1 METTADRI
9 EALIELECLST
20 NAFAR
25 KIGVDAGNLG
35 KMLAGKQNITD
46 STLRKIVDALGC
58 TFEWLKFG
66 EGEMFADGVKSNTST
81 TINSHNEN
89 SNINDSDTINRLLAL
104 LEEKDKQINQLLQI
118 ISNLSKQ

>member
-1 METTADRI
+1 MKTITERI
-9 EALIELECLST
+9 EALIELECVST

-25 KIGVDAGNLG
+25 KVGVDAGNLG

-46 STLRKIVDALGC
+46 STLRKIVDATGSS
-58 TFEWLKFG
+58 FEWLKYG
-66 EGEMFADGVKSNTST
+66 EGEMFINDSKPKTT
-81 TINSHNEN
+81 TINSNNEN

-118 ISNLSKQ
+118 ISNLSK

>member
-1 METTADRI
+1 MTAIIKRI
-9 EALIELECLST
+9 EALIESECLST

-46 STLRKIVDALGC
+46 STLRKIVDAIGC

-66 EGEMFADGVKSNTST
+66 EGEMFANGVRPNSTT

-89 SNINDSDTINRLLAL
+89 SSINDSDTINRLLAL

-118 ISNLSKQ
+118 ISNLSGR